1 MVGAI
6 NAAQTVNYGSIDN
19 RINRAKEH
27 AKNNLRYGAPAL
39 AAIGATGIVGAVKPD
54 LLTKTATAIGKGVGS
69 VGKFLA
75 EKVFKKGFGTGLLS
89 KVLNNPAKFGA
100 AGLIGGGAL
109 WLINQFSKQAYN
121 AGQIDKK
128 YEQIAEREQAQKII
142 VV

>member
-6 NAAQTVNYGSIDN
+6 NTAKAVGKSIGQ
-19 RINRAKEH
+19 A
-27 AKNNLRYGAPAL
+27 
-39 AAIGATGIVGAVKPD
+39 
-54 LLTKTATAIGKGVGS
+54 
-69 VGKFLA
+69 GKFLA

-100 AGLIGGGAL
+100 TGLIGGGAL
-109 WLINQFSKQAYN
+109 WLIKQFSKHAYN

-128 YEQIAEREQAQKII
+128 YEQIAEREQDQKFI